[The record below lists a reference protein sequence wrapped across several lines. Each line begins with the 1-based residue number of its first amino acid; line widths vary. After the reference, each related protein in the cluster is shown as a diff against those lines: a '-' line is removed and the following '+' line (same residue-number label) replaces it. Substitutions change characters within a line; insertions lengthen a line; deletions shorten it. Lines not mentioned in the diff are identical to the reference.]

1 VKQVYSKFQNH
12 HEYLSAII
20 LLEKQYRLIDCGREM
35 EKSPTSCKG
44 KRQEWDGRFVH
55 DGTSKQELPQPLR
68 LRTMNGS
75 AVKSTFEHLG
85 TQMKKTPAQKLLT
98 FSNSTAS
105 LRDKDKYHQE
115 CKKGGSFARLSQILP
130 THASLQC
137 ETAGHH
143 FDATASSNLSLLTP
157 TSDKSSEKEKSPRKN
172 SYDSKYGE
180 INDGL
185 RDIIV
190 DKISPFEGYSKGRVN
205 SLKID
210 VSSSVQTID
219 IDDIEMRKELFDM
232 ANMDLS
238 QSDVNVS
245 KREDLYRGDL
255 TRSGAIN
262 MLQPLCRLEVIGRGS
277 SAIIYKAVLLKSL
290 SLCAEKVIVVT
301 DPSKRIQMM
310 SELQTLKRTVRDR
323 NGQNRCENII
333 SLLDIVSN
341 PREGTISICLEYLSG
356 KYQKEHYC
364 CFDHI
369 YHLVVARFGEN
380 YDP

>member
-1 VKQVYSKFQNH
+1 
-12 HEYLSAII
+12 
-20 LLEKQYRLIDCGREM
+20 M

-55 DGTSKQELPQPLR
+55 DGTSKQELPQPPR

-85 TQMKKTPAQKLLT
+85 THMRKTPAQKLLT
-98 FSNSTAS
+98 FSHSTAS

-115 CKKGGSFARLSQILP
+115 CKKGGSYARLSQILP
-130 THASLQC
+130 KHASLQC

-157 TSDKSSEKEKSPRKN
+157 ASDKSSDKSPRKN
-172 SYDSKYGE
+172 SCDSKYGE
-180 INDGL
+180 TDDGL

-190 DKISPFEGYSKGRVN
+190 DNISPFEGYSKGRVN

-245 KREDLYRGDL
+245 KREDPYRGDL

-277 SAIIYKAVLLKSL
+277 SAIIYKAILLKSL
-290 SLCAEKVIVVT
+290 SLCA
-301 DPSKRIQMM
+301 
-310 SELQTLKRTVRDR
+310 
-323 NGQNRCENII
+323 
-333 SLLDIVSN
+333 
-341 PREGTISICLEYLSG
+341 
-356 KYQKEHYC
+356 
-364 CFDHI
+364 
-369 YHLVVARFGEN
+369 
-380 YDP
+380 

>member
-1 VKQVYSKFQNH
+1 
-12 HEYLSAII
+12 
-20 LLEKQYRLIDCGREM
+20 M
-35 EKSPTSCKG
+35 EKSPPSCKG

-75 AVKSTFEHLG
+75 AVKSTFQHLG
-85 TQMKKTPAQKLLT
+85 IQIRKTPAQKPLT

-115 CKKGGSFARLSQILP
+115 CKKGGSYGRLSQILP

-137 ETAGHH
+137 ETTGHH
-143 FDATASSNLSLLTP
+143 FDATTSSNLSLLTP
-157 TSDKSSEKEKSPRKN
+157 PSDKSSEKSPRKN

-180 INDGL
+180 IDDGL

-190 DKISPFEGYSKGRVN
+190 DNISPFEGYSRGRLN

-219 IDDIEMRKELFDM
+219 IDEIEMRKELFDM

-238 QSDVNVS
+238 QSDVQTS
-245 KREDLYRGDL
+245 RREDPYRSDL
-255 TRSGAIN
+255 TRSGALN

-277 SAIIYKAVLLKSL
+277 SAVIYKAILLKSL

-333 SLLDIVSN
+333 SLMDIVSN

-356 KYQKEHYC
+356 KLQREHSSC
-364 CFDHI
+364 S
-369 YHLVVARFGEN
+369 VVWLFMF
-380 YDP
+380 Y